1 MRELFRGFSLMYGP
15 PGSGKTSLAL
25 YAAAQMGQKVMYVGF
40 YETVDKV
47 QEKIKGLGLDLSKFV
62 VLDYLSISNVDVLLS
77 NVVDEYEKT
86 SPDVVILDGINALP
100 QSREAAASIYRI
112 FHTPTVAIGEEQI
125 AGSHFA
131 YIADTLLEVSQVF
144 HRGARYRK
152 IRVVKTRLGPSPGAE
167 FYFTISRR
175 GVRIVPRWSQ
185 SRLGKEVV
193 ASPSG
198 KRVVFAEDV
207 AESLVR
213 AALRRGRPGVTA
225 GSRVG
230 VFLCEHPICLRIS
243 AAYLCDYMDNAK
255 VGVLSTYPYIRTA
268 AAHMGCGVNEEVVPA
283 SALGEDLALEE
294 ALERIGDAAVVFLYG
309 LEEVLHM
316 YGLERVA
323 YVLDFI
329 HSVLP
334 ESALLATFRGVEP
347 VSELLHM
354 FNTVWQYFPDRA
366 VVVKSA
372 LGWPVRELKIRDE
385 GGRLVFTLT

>member
-1 MRELFRGFSLMYGP
+1 MRELFRGFTLMYGS

-40 YETVDKV
+40 YETADKV

-62 VLDYLSISNVDVLLS
+62 VFDYLSISNVDVLLS
-77 NVVDEYEKT
+77 NVVDAYEKT
-86 SPDVVILDGINALP
+86 SPDVVILDGINAFP
-100 QSREAAASIYRI
+100 QSREAAASIYRV
-112 FHTPTVAIGEEQI
+112 FHTPTIAIGEEQI

-167 FYFTISRR
+167 FYFTISKR
-175 GVRIVPRWSQ
+175 GVRILQRWSQ
-185 SRLGKEVV
+185 SRLGKEVI

-207 AESLVR
+207 ESLVR
-213 AALRRGRPGVTA
+213 AALRRGRPGVRA
-225 GSRVG
+225 GSRIG

-255 VGVLSTYPYIRTA
+255 VGVLSTYPYIGTA
-268 AAHMGCGVNEEVVPA
+268 AAHMGCNVNEVLVPA

-334 ESALLATFRGVEP
+334 ESALLATFRGVELVP
-347 VSELLHM
+347 ELLHM
-354 FNTVWQYFPDRA
+354 FNAVWQYFPDRA
-366 VVVKSA
+366 VLVKSA
-372 LGWPVRELKIRDE
+372 LGWPVRELRIRDE
-385 GGRLVFTLT
+385 GDRLVFTLT

>member
-1 MRELFRGFSLMYGP
+1 MFCCLNI
-15 PGSGKTSLAL
+15 
-25 YAAAQMGQKVMYVGF
+25 
-40 YETVDKV
+40 VDT
-47 QEKIKGLGLDLSKFV
+47 
-62 VLDYLSISNVDVLLS
+62 
-77 NVVDEYEKT
+77 YEKT
-86 SPDVVILDGINALP
+86 PPDVVILDGINALP

-112 FHTPTVAIGEEQI
+112 FHTPTIAIGEEQI

-167 FYFTISRR
+167 FYFTISKR
-175 GVRIVPRWSQ
+175 GVRILQKWSQ
-185 SRLGKEVV
+185 SHLGKEVT
-193 ASPSG
+193 ASSSG

-207 AESLVR
+207 ESLVR
-213 AALRRGRPGVTA
+213 AALRRNRPGVRA

-255 VGVLSTYPYIRTA
+255 VGVLSTYPYIGTA

-316 YGLERVA
+316 YGLERVS

-334 ESALLATFRGVEP
+334 DSALIATFRGVEP
-347 VSELLHM
+347 VSELLHI

-372 LGWPVRELKIRDE
+372 FGWPVRELKIRDE

>member
-1 MRELFRGFSLMYGP
+1 MRELFRGFTLMYGP

-25 YAAAQMGQKVMYVGF
+25 YAAARMGQRVMYVGF

-47 QEKIKGLGLDLSKFV
+47 REKIKGLGLDLSKFV
-62 VLDYLSISNVDVLLS
+62 VFDYLSISNVDVLLS
-77 NVVDEYEKT
+77 NVVDAYEKT

-100 QSREAAASIYRI
+100 QSREAAASVYRI
-112 FHTPTVAIGEEQI
+112 FHTPTIAIGEEQI

-167 FYFTISRR
+167 FYFTISKR
-175 GVRIVPRWSQ
+175 GVRILQRWSQ
-185 SRLGKEVV
+185 SRLGKEVI

-207 AESLVR
+207 TESLVR
-213 AALRRGRPGVTA
+213 AALRRGRPGVRA
-225 GSRVG
+225 GGRVG

-255 VGVLSTYPYIRTA
+255 VGVLSTYPYIGTA
-268 AAHMGCGVNEEVVPA
+268 AAHMGCNVNEVLVPA

-316 YGLERVA
+316 YGA
-323 YVLDFI
+323 G
-329 HSVLP
+329 
-334 ESALLATFRGVEP
+334 ESFL
-347 VSELLHM
+347 
-354 FNTVWQYFPDRA
+354 RA
-366 VVVKSA
+366 
-372 LGWPVRELKIRDE
+372 
-385 GGRLVFTLT
+385 